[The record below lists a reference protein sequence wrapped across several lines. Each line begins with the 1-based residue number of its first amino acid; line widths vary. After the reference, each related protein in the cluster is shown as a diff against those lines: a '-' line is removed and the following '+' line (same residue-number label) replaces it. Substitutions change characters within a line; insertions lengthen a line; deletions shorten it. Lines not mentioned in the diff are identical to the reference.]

1 MVPPVNSSGDVSS
14 VWTREVVA
22 DRRAVAAIGVTAMVA
37 CLALAAEVRLYTPLS
52 EVPFTLQTF
61 FVLVAGA
68 AMGPRLGTVALSLY
82 LALGAVGVP
91 VFTGQW
97 LGPTTGYLV
106 GFVAAGWVIGALVR
120 RAAAPSLGRMVLAMA
135 LGDALLLVC
144 GAAWLAFGLGLG
156 APAAVARGILP
167 FLAVDA
173 VKLAL
178 AAALCQSYDKRL
190 RALFP

>member
-1 MVPPVNSSGDVSS
+1 MFLPVNSSNALAS

-22 DRRAVAAIGVTAMVA
+22 DRRAVAAIGVGAMVA
-37 CLALAAEVRLYTPLS
+37 CLALAAEVRLCTPLS
-52 EVPFTLQTF
+52 EVPFTFQTL
-61 FVLVAGA
+61 FVLIAGA
-68 AMGPRLGTVALSLY
+68 GLGPRLGTVALSSY

-91 VFTGQW
+91 IFTGQW

-144 GAAWLAFGLGLG
+144 GAVWLAFGLGLG
-156 APAAVARGILP
+156 APVAVARGILP
-167 FLAVDA
+167 FLPVEAAKV
-173 VKLAL
+173 AL
-178 AAALCQSYDKRL
+178 AAVLCRGYEKRL
-190 RALFP
+190 RRLFP

>member
-1 MVPPVNSSGDVSS
+1 MNSSNAVAS

-22 DRRAVAAIGVTAMVA
+22 DRRTVAAIGVGAMVA

-68 AMGPRLGTVALSLY
+68 GLGPRLGTVALSSY
-82 LALGAVGVP
+82 LALGAVGAP
-91 VFTGQW
+91 IFTGQW
-97 LGPTTGYLV
+97 LGATTGYLV

-120 RAAAPSLGRMVLAMA
+120 RAAAPSLGRLVLAMA
-135 LGDALLLVC
+135 LGDALLLAC
-144 GAAWLAFGLGLG
+144 GAAWLAFGIGFG
-156 APAAVARGILP
+156 VPAAVARGITP
-167 FLAVDA
+167 FVAVEAAKIA
-173 VKLAL
+173 V
-178 AAALCQSYDKRL
+178 AAALCRSYEKRL